1 LTTSHPKS
9 SWRFGDH
16 CRSPVDASSGYQKE
30 IPKAYERL
38 DEAVRTGKR
47 VRLYQTEGV
56 ARIKIKTIEEMAVD
70 KAEARANAFAAD
82 KGKMTGSAPK
92 SH

>member
-1 LTTSHPKS
+1 
-9 SWRFGDH
+9 
-16 CRSPVDASSGYQKE
+16 
-30 IPKAYERL
+30 
-38 DEAVRTGKR
+38 VRTGKR

-70 KAEARANAFAAD
+70 KAKARANASAAD

>member
-1 LTTSHPKS
+1 MVSHLPWSARVGKNLIQGQLS
-9 SWRFGDH
+9 QNSGRMTF
-16 CRSPVDASSGYQKE
+16 SAS
-30 IPKAYERL
+30 
-38 DEAVRTGKR
+38 T
-47 VRLYQTEGV
+47 V

-70 KAEARANAFAAD
+70 KAEARANASAAD